1 MTITEMPTA
10 EVAVLAK
17 EEQEEK
23 SIWEKLLSLLF

>member
-1 MTITEMPTA
+1 MTITEMPTV
-10 EVAVLAK
+10 EVAVLAE